1 MCNDACLEAAKIAHG
16 SYTVRD
22 VWAQADLF
30 DGKAIK
36 VDGET
41 QLVSS
46 DLAAVAGT
54 AYLKLTPSTS
64 GA

>member
-1 MCNDACLEAAKIAHG
+1 M
-16 SYTVRD
+16 VRD

-30 DGKAIK
+30 GGKAIK

-46 DLAAVAGT
+46 NLAAVAGT
-54 AYLKLTPSTS
+54 AYLKLTPSTLS
-64 GA
+64 A